1 MKIIGLK
8 IIKKKIIK
16 NSKGD
21 IIKYINKKDRIF
33 KKFGEAYF
41 SEIKKN
47 KIKGWN
53 LHKKNDCIISVPH
66 GIVLFN
72 FVDGRKNSKTFKK
85 KKKIILKKKNH
96 KVVLVP
102 PGIWFSFQSLSK
114 ISIVSNILNNIH
126 SKNETSKI
134 KKLNLT

>member
-53 LHKKNDCIISVPH
+53 LHNK
-66 GIVLFN
+66 LA
-72 FVDGRKNSKTFKK
+72 
-85 KKKIILKKKNH
+85 LK
-96 KVVLVP
+96 
-102 PGIWFSFQSLSK
+102 
-114 ISIVSNILNNIH
+114 
-126 SKNETSKI
+126 
-134 KKLNLT
+134 